1 MAGQRSETEL
11 HDAQKA
17 TVLTKMWKEWNDEGN
32 EYTITIMP
40 EYVIDDKNS
49 DTDIVKALDGFEITV
64 SGTGKVTSWKSIPAA
79 N

>member
-1 MAGQRSETEL
+1 M
-11 HDAQKA
+11 
-17 TVLTKMWKEWNDEGN
+17 EGN

-49 DTDIVKALDGFEITV
+49 DADVVKALDGFEITV